1 MRMLIYGAGAIGGY
15 LGAILSAAGRD
26 VTLVTRGAQLEALS
40 TRGLVLKGKRSGRPD
55 PIRVHAVAPGAEEP
69 PYDIVF
75 VTLKAHQIAPAAGHI
90 ASLRA
95 HGGCYVF
102 LQNGVPWWYFDRIA
116 SPYAGKPLKTLDPD
130 GMLARVFPSDTI
142 VGAVAYLPT
151 TTGGP
156 GVLTVADLPSDR
168 MVIGEVDNSASARTE
183 TIAALVGAAG
193 WKSEVS
199 TDIRSAKW
207 NKLVNNAVWNLLCA
221 LTQASNNEIAVYPP
235 ARDLAKAM
243 MKEAIAVARAVGA
256 KVDVDADAVVDD
268 VASRPAMLSST
279 LGDVRAGRQLE
290 LAALNSA
297 IIEMGELTGVATPQL
312 RSIGACAAVLDQRI
326 VADGVAIR
334 PVSVRG

>member
-1 MRMLIYGAGAIGGY
+1 MRTLIYGAGAIGSY
-15 LGAILSAAGRD
+15 LGGILSAAGND

-55 PIRVHAVAPGAEEP
+55 PIRVRAVAPGAEQP
-69 PYDIVF
+69 PYDLVF
-75 VTLKAHQIAPAAGHI
+75 VTLKAHQIALAAEHI

-95 HGGCYVF
+95 KDGCYVF
-102 LQNGVPWWYFDRIA
+102 LQNGLPWWYFDRIE

-130 GMLARVFPSDTI
+130 GTLARVFPSETI
-142 VGAVAYLPT
+142 VGGVVFLPT

-156 GVLTVADLPSDR
+156 GVLTVADLPTDR
-168 MVIGEVDNSASARTE
+168 MVIGEVDNSRSARTE
-183 TIAALVGAAG
+183 AIAELVEAAG
-193 WKSEVS
+193 WKSEIS
-199 TDIRSAKW
+199 GDIRTAKW
-207 NKLVNNAVWNLLCA
+207 NKLVSNAVWNLLCA
-221 LTQASNNEIAVYPP
+221 LTQASNNEIAVHPP

-256 KVDVDADAVVDD
+256 PVKVDADKAVEE
-268 VASRPAMLSST
+268 VAARPAMLSST

-297 IIEMGELTGVATPQL
+297 IIEMGEMTGVPTPHL

-326 VADGVAIR
+326 VTEGIAIR
-334 PVSVRG
+334 PVSVR